1 MSNELDV
8 LVEKTTQITIAGK
21 PYHIGKLSFK
31 QIIELSRF
39 FVSIAGKL
47 KNGVALADNNIADF
61 IFLIQALEN
70 EEGEVEKL
78 FSILL
83 KEPDIDFIKKH
94 VTENFELCTDIVAAV
109 CEHNDFKKM
118 FANFHKAAES
128 MKQAEPVSQPS

>member
-8 LVEKTTQITIAGK
+8 LVEKTTQITIAEK
-21 PYHIGKLSFK
+21 SYHIGKLSFK

-47 KNGVALADNNIADF
+47 KDGVVLADNNIADF

-83 KEPDIDFIKKH
+83 KESDVVFIKMH
-94 VTENFELCTDIVAAV
+94 VLSDFELCTDIIAAI
-109 CEHNDFKKM
+109 CEHNDFGKM

-128 MKQAEPVSQPS
+128 MKKAGPVSQPS